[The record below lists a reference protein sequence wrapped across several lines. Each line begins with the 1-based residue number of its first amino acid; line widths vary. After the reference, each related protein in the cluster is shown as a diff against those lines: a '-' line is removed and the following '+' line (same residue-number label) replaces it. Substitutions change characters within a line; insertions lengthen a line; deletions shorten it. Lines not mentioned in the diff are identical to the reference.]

1 MKPHIKDVSGGFSS
15 SMLDAIRHPMQASRA
30 LHIEVEKGTAKK
42 DKAKKEDTES
52 KINNPA
58 II

>member
-15 SMLDAIRHPMQASRA
+15 SMLDTIRHAMQASRA
-30 LHIEVEKGTAKK
+30 LHIEVEKETAKRT
-42 DKAKKEDTES
+42 KEDTES